1 MQVIKQN
8 IQRPTLFQEFFD
20 KLITYSNEV
29 IEYIN
34 TSTIN
39 NVTSNYRKTAIT
51 LTNIIK
57 NNIKNI
63 IKDKFIQIN
72 KFLKNL
78 FQGVMRWKN

>member
-1 MQVIKQN
+1 MQVNIQN
-8 IQRPTLFQEFFD
+8 IQRPTLFQEFFN

-34 TSTIN
+34 TTTIN
-39 NVTSNYRKTAIT
+39 NVTSTYRKTAIT
-51 LTNIIK
+51 LTNTIK

-78 FQGVMRWKN
+78 FQNKKEVTK

>member
-78 FQGVMRWKN
+78 FQGVMR